1 MEGKGSGPAAALAA
15 TRAILT
21 TRFDLDTLYACHCG
35 VTSCVTR
42 HRAPAGPASD
52 ATVYLV
58 LNDFGPLGRAY
69 VETDEAHAND
79 ATIVE
84 NILNGQYSQPL
95 RVVAFSAAEGWA
107 RDVTEDIGR
116 AALRRAQ
123 SERRPIGKVAQEF
136 LERTLG
142 VDVTVVTEMDLKH
155 EIEKDI
161 KRYSSILEKYKSGK
175 LETGD
180 LEGQDHLLDKTT
192 DVSRHLENI
201 IRELQALLRD
211 G

>member
-1 MEGKGSGPAAALAA
+1 MRWS
-15 TRAILT
+15 
-21 TRFDLDTLYACHCG
+21 
-35 VTSCVTR
+35 
-42 HRAPAGPASD
+42 
-52 ATVYLV
+52 TV
-58 LNDFGPLGRAY
+58 GRAVSALVVVVRIGY
-69 VETDEAHAND
+69 LLSEGRTGVFGAD
-79 ATIVE
+79 ARS
-84 NILNGQYSQPL
+84 GCDCGD
-95 RVVAFSAAEGWA
+95 R
-107 RDVTEDIGR
+107 
-116 AALRRAQ
+116 
-123 SERRPIGKVAQEF
+123 
-136 LERTLG
+136 
-142 VDVTVVTEMDLKH
+142 MDLKH

>member
-1 MEGKGSGPAAALAA
+1 MIPYSTGSFDHRGNGEQKWAAPGRVL
-15 TRAILT
+15 
-21 TRFDLDTLYACHCG
+21 G
-35 VTSCVTR
+35 V
-42 HRAPAGPASD
+42 
-52 ATVYLV
+52 
-58 LNDFGPLGRAY
+58 
-69 VETDEAHAND
+69 
-79 ATIVE
+79 
-84 NILNGQYSQPL
+84 
-95 RVVAFSAAEGWA
+95 
-107 RDVTEDIGR
+107 
-116 AALRRAQ
+116 
-123 SERRPIGKVAQEF
+123 RPSFF
-136 LERTLG
+136 LERPVVELSH
-142 VDVTVVTEMDLKH
+142 DVTVVTEMDLKH

>member
-1 MEGKGSGPAAALAA
+1 MPNQTPLAP
-15 TRAILT
+15 T
-21 TRFDLDTLYACHCG
+21 
-35 VTSCVTR
+35 
-42 HRAPAGPASD
+42 APAFSV
-52 ATVYLV
+52 TVYIV

-69 VETDEAHAND
+69 VETDETHAND
-79 ATIVE
+79 ATIIE
-84 NILNGQYSQPL
+84 KILSGQYTQPL
-95 RVVAFSAAEGWA
+95 RVVAFNTVEGWA
-107 RDVTEDIGR
+107 RDVTEDIAR
-116 AALRRAQ
+116 AALSKTQ
-123 SERRPIGKVAQEF
+123 SERRPIARAAQEF
-136 LERTLG
+136 LRRTLG

-161 KRYSSILEKYKSGK
+161 ERYSSILEKYKSGK
-175 LETGD
+175 LVTGD